1 MTILFPNKRAG
12 LFLAEEL
19 SRLITR
25 PVWMPEIMTLGEFI
39 GQFTGLRQAETLPL
53 SIKLYKAYASISG
66 SKERFDDF
74 YFWGNMLLGDF
85 DDIDKYLVD
94 ARDLFSNLS
103 ALKDLENNFP
113 YLNEEQIAAIKKF
126 WSSFHTGTCSR
137 EQQEFLQIWDKLYDT
152 YTLFRSSLFEQ
163 QLCYEGMNERFFCEH
178 VHEYEL
184 HSKRILFAGFNALNR
199 CESCGAHF
207 RVEYQTEDG
216 EAKRNDAEYSYAAVW
231 EYAGDGQPPILH
243 KEPITHDEVKPVVR
257 SYK

>member
-1 MTILFPNKRAG
+1 MKTFLQLLAKDIIDKYGEEFDALTILFPNKRAG

-19 SRLITR
+19 SQLITR

-39 GQFTGLRQAETLPL
+39 EQFTGLRQAETLPL

-178 VHEYEL
+178 IHEYEL
-184 HSKRILFAGFNALNR
+184 HSKRIIFAGFNALNR
-199 CESCGAHF
+199 CEKAIFSH
-207 RVEYQTEDG
+207 YQGLSIASFYWDYDLYYT
-216 EAKRNDAEYSYAAVW
+216 ANA
-231 EYAGDGQPPILH
+231 
-243 KEPITHDEVKPVVR
+243 
-257 SYK
+257 

>member
-1 MTILFPNKRAG
+1 MKTFLQLLAKDIIDKYGEEFDALTILFPNKRAG

-19 SRLITR
+19 SQLITR

-103 ALKDLENNFP
+103 ALKDLENSPGMWTVIPASRTKASRNSSRYGTNFMIP
-113 YLNEEQIAAIKKF
+113 TRF
-126 WSSFHTGTCSR
+126 SVPPFSSS
-137 EQQEFLQIWDKLYDT
+137 
-152 YTLFRSSLFEQ
+152 
-163 QLCYEGMNERFFCEH
+163 N
-178 VHEYEL
+178 
-184 HSKRILFAGFNALNR
+184 FATKA
-199 CESCGAHF
+199 
-207 RVEYQTEDG
+207 
-216 EAKRNDAEYSYAAVW
+216 
-231 EYAGDGQPPILH
+231 
-243 KEPITHDEVKPVVR
+243 
-257 SYK
+257 